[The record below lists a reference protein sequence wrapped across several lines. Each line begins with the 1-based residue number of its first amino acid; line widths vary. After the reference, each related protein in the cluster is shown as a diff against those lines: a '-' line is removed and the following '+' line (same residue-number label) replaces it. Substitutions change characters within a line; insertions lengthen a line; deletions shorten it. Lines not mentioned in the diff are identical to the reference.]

1 MSLRSTFLAGAVIAL
16 TVPSMAGS
24 STAGPLAGSA
34 VLKDAA
40 PASVEAVQYRQRRAG
55 RWIGPAAAGFAAGAF
70 IGGALASRPYYDDYG
85 SGAYAYE
92 PSYGAYAYDRPYR
105 SGQRGGNFGNSCSG
119 DAGFNSAFPGCQTE
133 PPN

>member
-1 MSLRSTFLAGAVIAL
+1 
-16 TVPSMAGS
+16 MAGS
-24 STAGPLAGSA
+24 STAGPLGSV

-92 PSYGAYAYDRPYR
+92 PSYGATYVRPYSYGR
-105 SGQRGGNFGNSCSG
+105 SGNFGNSCSG

>member
-1 MSLRSTFLAGAVIAL
+1 MSLRSTFLAGAVLAL
-16 TVPSMAGS
+16 AVPSMAGPS
-24 STAGPLAGSA
+24 AAGPLTGFA

-40 PASVEAVQYRQRRAG
+40 PASVEAVQYRHRAG

-70 IGGALASRPYYDDYG
+70 IGGALAARPYYDDYG
-85 SGAYAYE
+85 YGAYAYE
-92 PSYGAYAYDRPYR
+92 PSYDAYDRPYR
-105 SGQRGGNFGNSCSG
+105 SGRRGGNFGNSCSG